1 MTGGAIMMIMMRT
14 RVLHCGCALLGLLL
28 LSAPQAYGGK
38 VYKWIIDGKTV
49 YMDKKPSSDK
59 GKVEE
64 KHVDDERNVIH
75 MTPAGT
81 EGTTTEG
88 SGSQNTGPQRSTRTT
103 KNKKSTAVQNQT
115 GKNAA
120 GSTGTASTGQT
131 PIVRTSP
138 NTQTGSNV
146 RTSPNAVRGT
156 GGGATGTPG
165 PVVTPGPGF

>member
-1 MTGGAIMMIMMRT
+1 
-14 RVLHCGCALLGLLL
+14 LLGLL

-49 YMDKKPSSDK
+49 YMDKKPNSGK

-81 EGTTTEG
+81 EG
-88 SGSQNTGPQRSTRTT
+88 SGSQNTGPQRSTQTT
-103 KNKKSTAVQNQT
+103 KNKKSTATQNQT

-120 GSTGTASTGQT
+120 GSTGTTSRGREPDETTKTNTETNPGFVRGKPPAQT
-131 PIVRTSP
+131 NP
-138 NTQTGSNV
+138 GF
-146 RTSPNAVRGT
+146 VRGT
-156 GGGATGTPG
+156 GGGTTATPG
-165 PVVTPGPGF
+165 PAVTPGPGF